1 MLKILFIT
9 GNKNKVQEALEILAE
24 YTIKLEQCEL
34 LKPEIQDDNIENIAL
49 NAAVQISTKINNFFV
64 VEDDGLF
71 LNEFKG
77 FPGPYTSYAFKTI
90 GIPGILKLCSFCT
103 TRRAQFR
110 SALALYMDGKIKV
123 FNGAVSGIISA
134 TPLGNMGF
142 GFDPIFIPDTSDK
155 TFAQMSLKEK
165 SQISHRAVAFRT
177 MANYLANYYRSTT
190 NP

>member
-1 MLKILFIT
+1 
-9 GNKNKVQEALEILAE
+9 
-24 YTIKLEQCEL
+24 IKLEQCEL